1 MQVSL
6 NKMIVHLQHRQIIF
20 SNIIMDS
27 HDKEKYVYVYKII
40 DSILEL
46 SWCPFSIKA
55 TKSFVNLCARSRN
68 SQIT

>member
-6 NKMIVHLQHRQIIF
+6 NKMIVHLRHRQIIF

-40 DSILEL
+40 DSILEIIMM
-46 SWCPFSIKA
+46 SFQHKGHQIIC
-55 TKSFVNLCARSRN
+55 KSVCSL
-68 SQIT
+68 T